1 MQSTA
6 RFGGEDEC
14 YLMLNKQ
21 VLGLRRWN
29 KQDFRSKI
37 FLPTQNT
44 EGDGPDLRSS
54 EINTA
59 TTGLVGV
66 GLWME
71 YNWIILGREEPNNY
85 GPAIGASGEP
95 FINSNTEGDDQ
106 SSFSHVYSALLFNL
120 ITLTG

>member
-1 MQSTA
+1 MGGELLNMQSTA

-14 YLMLNKQ
+14 QLMLNKQ
-21 VLGLRRWN
+21 DFRSKEM

-66 GLWME
+66 GL
-71 YNWIILGREEPNNY
+71 
-85 GPAIGASGEP
+85 
-95 FINSNTEGDDQ
+95 
-106 SSFSHVYSALLFNL
+106 
-120 ITLTG
+120 